1 MKTAFAL
8 VAIFSGVCLAQEVAP
23 SPSQVRPL
31 LVGAPAP
38 DAQLRGMD
46 GKPVALRAALAGRP
60 GVVIFYRGG
69 WCPYCNAHL
78 REVKDAQAAL
88 AKLGYATVAISPDRP
103 EELTKTAKKHDLPY
117 ALLSDSKMDAA
128 RAYGIAYQ
136 VDAQTLKRMAGHGVD
151 LRLSSGEP
159 HDWLPVPSVF
169 LVGKDGTVKFVYAN
183 PDIRVRL
190 KAPVLLA
197 AAKAALE
204 EPAPPKP

>member
-1 MKTAFAL
+1 
-8 VAIFSGVCLAQEVAP
+8 
-23 SPSQVRPL
+23 L
-31 LVGAPAP
+31 LVGAVAP
-38 DAQLRGMD
+38 DAPLRGID
-46 GKPVALRAALAGRP
+46 GKTTSLKAALDGRP
-60 GVVIFYRGG
+60 SVVIFYRGG

-78 REVKDAQAAL
+78 REVKDVQADL
-88 AKLGYATVAISPDRP
+88 AKLGYVTVAISPDRP
-103 EELTKTAKKHDLPY
+103 EELAKTAKKHDLPY
-117 ALLSDSKMDAA
+117 ALLSDSKMEAA

-151 LRLSSGEP
+151 LMKSSGEP

-169 LVGKDGTVKFVYAN
+169 IIGKDGAVKFVYAN